1 MEIIKCKNG
10 HSYDPSVTPECP
22 ECARLRALEGTV
34 PLDSEDAPVRGGAED
49 IGKTQPVHFLSPD
62 ADANPS
68 RDDGKAKGWWEQDSY
83 QKAADG
89 NRGSWDRTEARSA
102 EELTPVVGW
111 LVCIE
116 GPAKG
121 QDFRIHADNNYIGRA
136 PYMDIAVTG
145 DDTISREN
153 HAILAYDT
161 REKLYYFAP
170 GSGRGIVRL
179 NGKAVLM
186 MTELHAYDK
195 IEIGRSILIFVP
207 LCGDQFSW
215 EELEDN
221 R

>member
-1 MEIIKCKNG
+1 M
-10 HSYDPSVTPECP
+10 
-22 ECARLRALEGTV
+22 
-34 PLDSEDAPVRGGAED
+34 
-49 IGKTQPVHFLSPD
+49 
-62 ADANPS
+62 
-68 RDDGKAKGWWEQDSY
+68 
-83 QKAADG
+83 
-89 NRGSWDRTEARSA
+89 
-102 EELTPVVGW
+102 VGW